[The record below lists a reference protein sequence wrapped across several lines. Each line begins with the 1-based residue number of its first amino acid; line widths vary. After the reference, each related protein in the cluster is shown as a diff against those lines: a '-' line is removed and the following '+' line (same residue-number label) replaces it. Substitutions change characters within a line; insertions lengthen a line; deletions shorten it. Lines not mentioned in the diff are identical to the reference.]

1 MIVYAIF
8 IISKMKCQ
16 THTVVPHKSIIKSC
30 VVIIFDNPGNP
41 PVWRRSPSHLFSSAH
56 AQFPARTA
64 AVPVLPDRYE
74 CLVEYRLTCHRGSGI
89 RRKITPLAARLQPMP
104 GRRFHLCSN
113 LLQGLP
119 PRRPPSTVA
128 KRRKFITLSVV
139 GPTAFHHPLF
149 GSIAGCTIDTLRGR
163 DAGWCWRPRSFC
175 LYVL

>member
-1 MIVYAIF
+1 MPDSYCRATQIDNQILCGYNIRQPRESTCLAPVAIASLF
-8 IISKMKCQ
+8 Q
-16 THTVVPHKSIIKSC
+16 RSC
-30 VVIIFDNPGNP
+30 
-41 PVWRRSPSHLFSSAH
+41 
-56 AQFPARTA
+56 
-64 AVPVLPDRYE
+64 AVPCSDSRGSGLPDRYE
-74 CLVEYRLTCHRGSGI
+74 CLVEYRLTRHRGSGI

-149 GSIAGCTIDTLRGR
+149 GSIAGCTIDTLWGR